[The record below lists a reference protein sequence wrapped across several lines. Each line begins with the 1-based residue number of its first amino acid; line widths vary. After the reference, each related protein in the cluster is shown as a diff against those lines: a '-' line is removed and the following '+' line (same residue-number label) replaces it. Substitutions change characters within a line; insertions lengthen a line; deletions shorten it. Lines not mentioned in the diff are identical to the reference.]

1 MDGDGV
7 EYIYYAS
14 TFAPLNNLPLTW
26 TDDEGFQNREYIR
39 ENSGW
44 TDDPK
49 DLEKLGPGYK

>member
-14 TFAPLNNLPLTW
+14 TFAPSNNLPSTW
-26 TDDEGFQNREYIR
+26 TDDEDFQNREYIR

-44 TDDPK
+44 TDDP
-49 DLEKLGPGYK
+49 